1 MLLKILLLN
10 QTFHPDVVSTAQHL
24 SDLAAALAENGHEVT
39 VVTGRRAYD
48 EPDKL
53 FPAQETWRGVRI
65 FRVFSARFGKR
76 AKWRRAAD
84 FASFI
89 FFCCARLALLRRQD
103 VVVALTTPPLISFIG
118 AWRAKLWRARFY
130 YWVMDLNPDEAVAA
144 GWLRAE
150 SFAGRM
156 LERMSRFSLRR
167 ADRIIALDRF
177 MRDRITAKGI
187 APEKIAVIPPWSHD
201 SEVRFDAA
209 GREQFR
215 QAHGLQDKFVV
226 MYSGNHS
233 PVHPLDT
240 LMRAAEK
247 LQGDAS
253 IAFCFVGGGSEFK
266 RVQRWAERPGE
277 VANQTS
283 RAKAGEAS
291 LLEYG
296 TDSTG
301 QACGVAN
308 QTSQA
313 KDCRGQP
320 GEIGEDISRAKVD
333 SGQEAGGERRGAG
346 IGSTSPRPSPQ
357 RGEGGLP
364 STLNAQPS
372 TGKRPNILCLPY
384 QPLNQLA
391 VSLSAADAHVVVMGE
406 AMLGLVHPCK
416 IYNILAVGA
425 PVIYIGPKPSH
436 VTEILD
442 RLGDGYPSIRVMHGE
457 ADLLADQI
465 QCLRKSGVAG
475 HRQLPVETLSAFSQ
489 ASLLP
494 RLAALIGGPGKKG

>member
-1 MLLKILLLN
+1 MKILLLN
-10 QTFHPDVVSTAQHL
+10 QVFYPDVVSTAQYL
-24 SDLAAALAENGHEVT
+24 SDLAVALVERGHQVT

-48 EPDKL
+48 DPEKL
-53 FPAQETWRGVRI
+53 FLARETWRGVRI
-65 FRVFSARFGKR
+65 FRVFSTRFGKR

-89 FFCCARLALLRRQD
+89 FFCCARLAFLRRQD

-150 SFAGRM
+150 SLAGRM

-167 ADRIIALDRF
+167 AGRIIALDRF

-187 APEKIAVIPPWSHD
+187 APGKIAVIPPWSHD
-201 SEVRFDAA
+201 SEVCFDPA

-215 QAHGLQDKFVV
+215 KAHGLQDKFVV

-240 LMRAAEK
+240 LMQAAEK

-266 RVQRWAERPGE
+266 RVQRWEQA
-277 VANQTS
+277 QS
-283 RAKAGEAS
+283 AKR
-291 LLEYG
+291 
-296 TDSTG
+296 
-301 QACGVAN
+301 QAPV
-308 QTSQA
+308 
-313 KDCRGQP
+313 
-320 GEIGEDISRAKVD
+320 
-333 SGQEAGGERRGAG
+333 
-346 IGSTSPRPSPQ
+346 
-357 RGEGGLP
+357 
-364 STLNAQPS
+364 
-372 TGKRPNILCLPY
+372 LCLRY

-391 VSLSAADAHVVVMGE
+391 ASLSAADAHVVVMGE

-442 RLGDGYPSIRVMHGE
+442 RLGDEYPSIRVLHGE
-457 ADLLADQI
+457 ADLLAEQI
-465 QCLRKSGVAG
+465 QCLRQSGVAG
-475 HRQLPVETLSAFSQ
+475 QRQLPVETLSAFSQ

-494 RLAALIGGPGKKG
+494 RLAALIEGAA

>member
-1 MLLKILLLN
+1 MKILLLN
-10 QTFHPDVVSTAQHL
+10 QTFYPDVMATGQYLAE
-24 SDLAAALAENGHEVT
+24 LAAALAEKGHEVT

-48 EPDKL
+48 DPEKL
-53 FPAQETWRGVRI
+53 FSARETWRGVRI
-65 FRVFSARFGKR
+65 FRAFSTRFGKR
-76 AKWRRAAD
+76 AKWRRAVD

-89 FFCCARLALLRRQD
+89 FCCCARLACLRRQD

-144 GWLRAE
+144 GWLRAD
-150 SFAGRM
+150 SLAGRM
-156 LERMSRFSLRR
+156 LERMSRFSLQH

-215 QAHGLQDKFVV
+215 AAHGLKDKFVV

-247 LQGDAS
+247 LRGDAS

-266 RVQRWAERPGE
+266 RVQRWAEGGERTTDDGRRTTEGVTESGGRPGE
-277 VANQTS
+277 V
-283 RAKAGEAS
+283 
-291 LLEYG
+291 
-296 TDSTG
+296 
-301 QACGVAN
+301 
-308 QTSQA
+308 TSQRLHGPRKA
-313 KDCRGQP
+313 
-320 GEIGEDISRAKVD
+320 EM
-333 SGQEAGGERRGAG
+333 
-346 IGSTSPRPSPQ
+346 GSTSPQPSPQ

-364 STLNAQPS
+364 ST
-372 TGKRPNILCLPY
+372 GKRPNVLCLPY

-391 VSLSAADAHVVVMGE
+391 ASLSAADAHVVVMGE

-442 RLGDGYPSIRVMHGE
+442 RLGDEYPSSRVMHGE

-465 QCLRKSGVAG
+465 QRLRQSGVAG
-475 HRQLPVETLSAFSQ
+475 HRPLPGETLSAFSQ

-494 RLAALIGGPGKKG
+494 RLAALIEGAAGAS